1 MIQILLR
8 VLVPGGPSRDIAVTY
23 APEHTVTDVARA
35 VGIHVGATDRQASA
49 VGLLCRR
56 LEEQPGPQTPMDIS
70 GLLSG
75 DIVEIGAREV
85 LSGATRPA
93 SGSGRLSCDVVS
105 GVGTG
110 RTLDLHPGR
119 FVIGRDAAAD
129 LVLPDPTVSGQ
140 HAVIIVS
147 SAGAVTVEPA
157 GAVTNPVIVDGSPVS
172 AVVPVTDRTVI
183 QLGGSALM
191 IRKVAAARSSARDQ
205 LGNVPFNRTPYR
217 TPSLIPVEVEGPGRP
232 PSRPNRRNI
241 NLIALIVPIVGA
253 SIFAYITGRPE
264 FLIFA
269 VLGPVSALANIVSE
283 RRAGGRTFQQ
293 ELELFERRRA
303 SWLER
308 LDGALARER
317 RLRDLAAPDV
327 ADLSRRAETRSPDL
341 WPRTR
346 FTQDFLHLRVGIG
359 SAAAVTR
366 TTLPEA
372 GEGDT
377 LTTDLREDLRERAT
391 LHSVPVVVDAG
402 SRGVLALHGDP
413 QVVSGSAASLLA
425 QAASLHSPEDLVI
438 CGALVGAREH
448 FDGMKWFPH
457 SRSAG
462 SPLAGEHVVYGA
474 EEANELLR
482 RLLSLTAHRTVESW
496 PRILLLV
503 EESLQLDG
511 PTVSS
516 LLESAPSAGITVIWL
531 GRDFGLVPRQASLVL
546 DCPDPNLGR
555 RARLWTTD
563 PAVDGHDVDPD
574 ICDLETLARIARSLA
589 PVRDA
594 SGSSTTNAIPRV
606 APLLDVLGTGAGD
619 GDRMTQRWSSA
630 FGYSLRAPIGLGPT
644 GPLDIDLVEHGP
656 HALIAGT
663 SGAGK
668 SELLQSMI
676 AALITRYPPTR
687 LNLLFIDYKGGASS
701 NLFKDAPHTV
711 GHVTNL
717 EADLAI
723 RALVSLRA
731 ELDRRMRI
739 LEGRAKD
746 LAEMLERHGDEA
758 PPSLVIVVD
767 EFATL
772 VKEIPDFVAGI
783 VDIAQRGRSLGI
795 HLILATQRPAGA
807 VNDNILANT
816 NLRIGLR
823 MLDVS
828 DSSSILGSGEAAS
841 IPGPL
846 RGRGFARL
854 GTGGLVEFQSS
865 YSGAPFTA
873 EGGVAPVVVE
883 DFPARGITT
892 IDPEPKQGVRDQRTH
907 LDVIIEAVRAATANL
922 GLERGRRP
930 WLEELPRLLPLRE
943 VLDGSF
949 GPVGP
954 ILAGRDVVLGVVDEP
969 RHQRQRPEVVNLE
982 QSGGLLIFG
991 TGGSGRSSTLRTLIA
1006 SATADAGP
1014 ESVVV
1019 YVLDFGGRSLE
1030 GLRGLPNVGAV
1041 ASADD
1046 LEQTT
1051 RILMHL
1057 RQQIALRQEYLAH
1070 HRAENL
1076 SALNATAGERLE
1088 RLLLVVD
1095 GYEAFDRT
1103 FERGE
1108 LYMWSEML
1116 VEIVLLGRSVG
1127 IHLLATADRRI
1138 GIPTAVQSAV
1148 SGRVILRTADA
1159 DGLIDLGI
1167 PATVARTAR
1176 LGDGR
1181 ALLASGLTVQIALV
1195 GDDAS
1200 NAGQTVALE
1209 NWMRPAPD
1217 GRAATLAALP
1227 SDVTLGQV
1235 TALRPVETSPST
1247 FVLGLADLTLEPV
1260 LCDVRTQHLAVVGPE
1275 ESGRS
1280 STLASAALQLAE
1292 AGGAVWAITSE
1303 DSPLLTTGLPNV
1315 VGHREARELLSHLA
1329 TLGATAQQ
1337 RVLIVDLVDALADEL
1352 DGPLTEVVR
1361 SGDFRVLASFGRQ
1374 SLSGYAGGW
1383 KAPFRAA
1390 RRMLLLQPDDLGDL
1404 GMISPVRVRTRP
1416 GQVFPPGRGVFIE
1429 NRTARV
1435 VQVARP

>member
-8 VLVPGGPSRDIAVTY
+8 VLVPGGAARDVAVTY
-23 APEHTVTDVARA
+23 APGHTVADVAHA
-35 VGIHVGATDRQASA
+35 VGIHVGTVERDGPP
-49 VGLLCRR
+49 VGLICGR
-56 LEEQPGPQTPMDIS
+56 LDDQPGPQTPMDIS

-75 DIVEIGAREV
+75 DIVEIGVRTV
-85 LSGATRPA
+85 LSGTVRNTA
-93 SGSGRLSCDVVS
+93 GSGRLSCDVVS

-110 RTLDLHPGR
+110 RTLDLRPGR
-119 FVIGRDAAAD
+119 FVLGRDASAD
-129 LVLPDPTVSGQ
+129 LVLADPTVSGR
-140 HAVIIVS
+140 HAILDVS
-147 SAGAVTVEPA
+147 PSGAVTVEPA
-157 GAVTNPVIVDGSPVS
+157 GAVTNPIVVDGTPIDD
-172 AVVPVTDRTVI
+172 VVPVTDRTVI

-191 IRKVAAARSSARDQ
+191 IRRVASARSSSRDQ

-217 TPSLIPVEVEGPGRP
+217 APAPTPVEVEGPGRP
-232 PSRPNRRNI
+232 PSRPTRRNI
-241 NLIALIVPIVGA
+241 SLIALLVPVVGA
-253 SIFAYITGRPE
+253 SIFAYVMGRPE

-269 VLGPVSALANIVSE
+269 VLGPVGALANIASE
-283 RRAGGRTFQQ
+283 RRTGGRTFRQ
-293 ELELFERRRA
+293 ELELFARRRDA
-303 SWLER
+303 WLER
-308 LDGALARER
+308 LDRALARER

-327 ADLSRRAETRSPDL
+327 ADLARRAETRSPEL

-346 FTQDFLHLRVGIG
+346 FSPDFLHLRVGVG
-359 SAAAVTR
+359 SAVAVTR

-391 LHSVPVVVDAG
+391 LQSVPVVVDAG
-402 SRGVLALHGDP
+402 ARSVLALHGDP
-413 QVVSGSAASLLA
+413 TVVSGAAASLLA
-425 QAASLHSPEDLVI
+425 QVAALHSPEDLVV
-438 CGALVGAREH
+438 CAALVSARPH
-448 FDGMKWFPH
+448 FDAIKWFPH

-462 SPLAGEHVVYGA
+462 SPLAGEHVVCNA
-474 EEANELLR
+474 EEANDLIR
-482 RLLSLTAHRTVESW
+482 RLLTLAMQRTSETW
-496 PRILLLV
+496 PRIVLLV
-503 EESLQLDG
+503 EESLELDG
-511 PTVSS
+511 PTLSS
-516 LLESAPSAGITVIWL
+516 LLESAPDAGVTVIWL
-531 GRDFGLVPRQASLVL
+531 GRDFGLVPRQASIVL
-546 DCPDPNLGR
+546 DCPDPNLGQ

-563 PAVDGHDVDPD
+563 PTEEAIDVDPD
-574 ICDLETLARIARSLA
+574 ICDLETLGRIARSLA

-594 SGSSTTNAIPRV
+594 SGASTTNAIPRV
-606 APLLDVLGTGAGD
+606 APLLDVLGSSAGD
-619 GDRMTQRWSSA
+619 ADRLAQRWSA
-630 FGYSLRAPIGLGPT
+630 VFGYSLRAPIGMGPT

-676 AALITRYPPTR
+676 AALITRYPPSR

-746 LAEMLERHGDEA
+746 LAEMLERHGEEA

-823 MLDVS
+823 MLDVA

-873 EGGVAPVVVE
+873 EGGVEPVIVD
-883 DFPARGITT
+883 DFPTQGRPT
-892 IDPEPKQGVRDQRTH
+892 IDPAPKHEEREQRTH
-907 LDVIIEAVRAATANL
+907 LDAVMDAVRTATNNL
-922 GLERGRRP
+922 RLERGRRP
-930 WLEELPRLLPLRE
+930 WLEELPRLLPLSE
-943 VLDGSF
+943 VLEGAY

-954 ILAGRDVVLGVVDEP
+954 TVPGRDVILGVVDEP
-969 RHQRQRPEVVNLE
+969 RHQRQRPELVNLE

-1030 GLRGLPNVGAV
+1030 GLRGLPNVAAV
-1041 ASADD
+1041 ATADD

-1057 RQQIALRQEYLAH
+1057 RQQVALRQEHLALN
-1070 HRAENL
+1070 RAENL
-1076 SALNATAGERLE
+1076 SALDDGATEPLA

-1159 DGLIDLGI
+1159 DGLIDLGV
-1167 PATVARTAR
+1167 PAAVARTAR

-1181 ALLASGLTVQIALV
+1181 ALLASGLTVQIALA
-1195 GDDAS
+1195 GEDPS
-1200 NAGQTVALE
+1200 NAGQTAALE
-1209 NWMRPAPD
+1209 SSMRAASD
-1217 GRAATLAALP
+1217 GRTATLAALP
-1227 SDVTLGQV
+1227 SDVQLEHLAGLTPGVL
-1235 TALRPVETSPST
+1235 PPST

-1260 LCDVRTQHLAVVGPE
+1260 LCDVRTHHLAVVGPE

-1280 STLASAALQLAE
+1280 TVLASAALQLAE
-1292 AGGAVWAITSE
+1292 AGVDVLAVTV
-1303 DSPLLTTGLPNV
+1303 DGSPLMATGLRNV
-1315 VGHREARELLSHLA
+1315 VAHRDARELLAQL
-1329 TLGATAQQ
+1329 TAAVETQQ
-1337 RVLIVDLVDALADEL
+1337 RLLILDLPDALADEL
-1352 DGPLTEVVR
+1352 DGPLTEIVR
-1361 SGDFRVLASFGRQ
+1361 STDVRILASFGRQ
-1374 SLSGYAGGW
+1374 SLSSYGGGW
-1383 KAPFRAA
+1383 KTPFRAA
-1390 RRMLLLQPDDLGDL
+1390 RRVLLLQPDELGDL

-1416 GQVFPPGRGVFIE
+1416 GQAFPPGRGIFIE